1 MRVLL
6 ISHDFLP
13 AHPSGTEIYTAQLS
27 RRLRERGLEVQLFTT
42 EKDISAEH
50 LSLRVRE
57 FEGMR
62 VHELVNNL
70 FYEAFVETYD
80 WDGPLEAFGRVLDEF
95 QPEVIHV
102 MHLLY
107 LSIGCV
113 EEAKRRGI
121 PVVYTLHDFWLQ
133 CARFGQRIHHDG
145 AICHTI
151 DFDRCGTCLVQ
162 LKFSQTK
169 LERRMARLV
178 AGVKGL
184 TGIGLERPVRLAAK
198 LLSPKGKAAQA
209 PAMDPAAAQHM
220 AAQARLREETIL
232 KRLVPAVERF
242 FAPSAFL
249 RERFVEWGIPAHQIE
264 HVPNGI
270 EPQPAPACASS
281 EAPRPGLRV
290 AFLGTLAPHKAP
302 HLLLEAWELIGA
314 ERRARASLT
323 LYGPKQHFPEYVD
336 SMQSAAKRLGVE
348 LPGGLSREEVPR
360 LWSTVDLL
368 VIPSVWYENAP
379 LTILEARSAGTAV
392 LVSDLGGMAEM
403 VQEGKTGWRFPTG
416 DAKAL
421 AQRLMEWI
429 DDPSL
434 LERLELDPAGVK
446 SMQTCTD
453 EMIAHY
459 QALLGGRP

>member
-42 EKDISAEH
+42 EKDISAKH
-50 LSLRVRE
+50 LSLRERE
-57 FEGMR
+57 YEGMR

-70 FYEAFVETYD
+70 FYDEFVETYD
-80 WDGPLEAFGRVLDEF
+80 WDAPLEAFRRVLDEF
-95 QPEVIHV
+95 QPDVIHV

-113 EEAKRRGI
+113 EEANRRGI
-121 PVVYTLHDFWLQ
+121 PVLYTLHDFWLQ

-145 AICHTI
+145 SICHSI

-162 LKFSQTK
+162 LKFSQTR

-178 AGVKGL
+178 AGFKGL
-184 TGIGLERPVRLAAK
+184 TGIGLERPVRSLAK
-198 LLSPKGKAAQA
+198 LLSRPGQGSGA
-209 PAMDPAAAQHM
+209 PAVDPQAAQHM
-220 AAQARLREETIL
+220 AEAARLREEAIL
-232 KRLVPAVERF
+232 GRLVPGVQRF

-249 RERFVEWGIPAHQIE
+249 RERFVEWGIPAAKIW

-270 EPQPAPACASS
+270 EPQPARALHPTT
-281 EAPRPGLRV
+281 APRPGLRV

-302 HLLLEAWELIGA
+302 HLLLEAWERIGA

-323 LYGPKQHFPEYVD
+323 LYGPLQHFPEYVG
-336 SMQSAAKRLGVE
+336 SMLAAAKRLGVE
-348 LPGGLSREEVPR
+348 LPGGLDREEVPR
-360 LWSTVDLL
+360 LWPEVDLL

-379 LTILEARSAGTAV
+379 LTILEARSAGVAV

-416 DAKAL
+416 DAGAL
-421 AQRLMEWI
+421 AQRLVELI
-429 DDPSL
+429 DDPSQ
-434 LERLELDPAGVK
+434 LERLELEPEGVK
-446 SMQTCTD
+446 TMQACTS
-453 EMIAHY
+453 EMLEHY
-459 QALLGGRP
+459 AALCGGRP